1 MNHGWRHTDP
11 YPTNPFERVDGKEL
25 ERLHRLLQPK
35 QPQPKQPQPKQ
46 PQPDQPIY
54 EEALL

>member
-1 MNHGWRHTDP
+1 MSPGWRHTDP

-25 ERLHRLLQPK
+25 ERLHRLLQQT
-35 QPQPKQPQPKQ
+35 QPQPV
-46 PQPDQPIY
+46 Y

>member
-1 MNHGWRHTDP
+1 MSPGWRHTDP

-25 ERLHRLLQPK
+25 ERLHRLLQK
-35 QPQPKQPQPKQ
+35 TQPNQPVF
-46 PQPDQPIY
+46 

>member
-1 MNHGWRHTDP
+1 MNPGWRHTDP

-25 ERLHRLLQPK
+25 ERLHRLLQK
-35 QPQPKQPQPKQ
+35 TQPQPNQPVF
-46 PQPDQPIY
+46 

>member
-1 MNHGWRHTDP
+1 MAVPEEKGEQPVSNWKHTDP

-25 ERLHRLLQPK
+25 EKLNRQLLKHQPT
-35 QPQPKQPQPKQ
+35 
-46 PQPDQPIY
+46 QPIF